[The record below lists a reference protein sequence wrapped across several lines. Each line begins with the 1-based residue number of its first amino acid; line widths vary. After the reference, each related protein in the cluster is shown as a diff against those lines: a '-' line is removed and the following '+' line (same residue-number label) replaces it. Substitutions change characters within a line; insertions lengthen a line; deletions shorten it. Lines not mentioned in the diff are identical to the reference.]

1 MKKTDV
7 LRALI
12 RNLQDEA
19 ELAENSALR
28 VLVSRDLD
36 LDDDIKK
43 MIMNF
48 CNYSASRLGLEGQY
62 KCYISFDRQKSGI
75 KTTGICMPD
84 RNEIKVYG
92 KNRSLADIL
101 RSIAHEMFH
110 LRQHEMGVIPL
121 SRSKKHFEEPL
132 EWHANAAA
140 GSIVSKFASTV
151 GRDKV
156 YR

>member
-12 RNLQDEA
+12 RNLQDEVDNPA
-19 ELAENSALR
+19 KSALR
-28 VLVSRDLD
+28 VLVSRDLH
-36 LDDDIKK
+36 LEDDEKK
-43 MIMNF
+43 MIVNF

-62 KCYISFDRQKSGI
+62 KCYISSNRQKSGI
-75 KTTGICMPD
+75 KTTGICIFD
-84 RNEIKVYG
+84 QNEIKVYG

-110 LRQHEMGVIPL
+110 LRQHEMGVVPSHL
-121 SRSKKHFEEPL
+121 KNKHFEEPL

-140 GSIVSKFASTV
+140 GSIVSKFASTI
-151 GRDKV
+151 GRDRV